1 MVPED
6 PKRTL
11 RDELHA
17 GGTTLGTDGGF
28 PWLLVGVGGA
38 AALAAVVWWVAATG
52 DDVRPTPAGAVAD
65 VAAVA
70 PAPTAPAAE
79 PPAPPPP
86 APVADPLGP
95 QRAAAASFERALA
108 GDQLWATVDVDGASI
123 VIRSAFCA
131 DAGLA
136 ARLAAEGGALRGAGF
151 TGVRCMEQHG
161 SLAFERPL

>member
-38 AALAAVVWWVAATG
+38 AALAAVVWWVAASG
-52 DDVRPTPAGAVAD
+52 DDVRPVGAGDGAEVAS
-65 VAAVA
+65 AAA
-70 PAPTAPAAE
+70 
-79 PPAPPPP
+79 PPARAAPEAPGPPP
-86 APVADPLGP
+86 APAADPLAP
-95 QRAAAASFERALA
+95 LRDAAASLQRALA
-108 GDQLWATVDVDGASI
+108 GDQLWATVDVDGSAV

-136 ARLAAEGGALRGAGF
+136 ARLAAEGVVLRSAGF

-161 SLAFERPL
+161 SLAFEHPL

>member
-38 AALAAVVWWVAATG
+38 AALAAVVWWVAASG
-52 DDVRPTPAGAVAD
+52 DDVRPARAGTAEVAT
-65 VAAVA
+65 AA
-70 PAPTAPAAE
+70 APAA
-79 PPAPPPP
+79 PAAPNAPPPPP
-86 APVADPLGP
+86 APAADPQAP
-95 QRAAAASFERALA
+95 QRAAAASLERALA
-108 GDQLWATVDVDGASI
+108 GDQLWATVDVDGSAVI
-123 VIRSAFCA
+123 IRSAFCA

-136 ARLAAEGGALRGAGF
+136 ARLAAEGGALRSAGF

-161 SLAFERPL
+161 SVAFEHPL